1 MDQLVCYGVPL
12 PQYIK
17 EPRGEGGV
25 GQEEG
30 AGGVLLLPGVGLPP
44 NPIPTRIP
52 QGGKEGEGWPAT
64 SPSPNRTRG
73 RGEARSPYGQPFHL
87 STKAHEG
94 PYGSRGVPVTLP
106 VFR

>member
-1 MDQLVCYGVPL
+1 MDQLVCFWGASASVYNGA
-12 PQYIK
+12 K
-17 EPRGEGGV
+17 GEGGA

-44 NPIPTRIP
+44 NPIPSRIP

-73 RGEARSPYGQPFHL
+73 GGGAQPPWAAPFSFPL
-87 STKAHEG
+87 KPIKAHMAPG
-94 PYGSRGVPVTLP
+94 G
-106 VFR
+106 FR